1 MKRSGVASL
10 IVHLATME
18 DTERLGQ
25 DLALA
30 LRKGDLVTLSGGLGA
45 GKSTLA
51 RGLIRTIANDNGYD
65 VPSPTFTIVQSYP
78 ELRLPIS
85 HVDLYRLSSP
95 DELDELG
102 LDEALEEGAVLIEW
116 PERANGALPGSSL
129 RVTLLDDGD
138 GRKALIDGG
147 AAAIARLQRS
157 LAIRAFLGEAGFP
170 TAERRYLLGDASARG
185 YETIATGDTL
195 PLILMN
201 SPYNPGGPVLR
212 DGKTYMQIAH
222 LSQSVTAFV
231 AIDRLLHSKGFKV
244 PEIHAEDLGQGF
256 LLLENLGSEGLLNAE
271 GEPIPERYEAAV
283 RVLAKLHQHS
293 WPQTVGAAEG
303 YSHHIHSFDRDAMM
317 IEVELLSDWY
327 VPRLRGTQLEP
338 SQKSEYV
345 AAWDS
350 VFSQLNNTETSLL
363 LRDVHSPNVVW
374 CGSEAGDDRVGLL
387 DFQDAMIGPSAYD
400 VASLVLD
407 ARVTM
412 TPDLQDRLLTAY
424 IDERRALAS
433 SFDEIDFR
441 KAFAIMA
448 AQRNAKI
455 LGIFVRLDERDGK
468 PFYLQHLPR
477 IQAYLHRVIGHP
489 ALAPVKDWCEKTAIL
504 VPEI

>member
-1 MKRSGVASL
+1 MTSITL
-10 IVHLATME
+10 QLATTE

-30 LRKGDLVTLSGGLGA
+30 LRKGDLVTLSGDLGA

-51 RGLIRTIANDNGYD
+51 RGLIRTIADDNSYE

-78 ELRLPIS
+78 ELRVAIS
-85 HVDLYRLSSP
+85 HVDLYRLSSA

-102 LDEALEEGAVLIEW
+102 LDEALEDGIVLVEW
-116 PERANGALPGSSL
+116 PERADEVLPKPSL
-129 RVTLLDDGD
+129 RVSLISDGN
-138 GRKALIDGG
+138 GRKVVIDGEP
-147 AAAIARLQRS
+147 AAIARLQRS
-157 LAIRAFLGEAGFP
+157 LAIRKFLAKAGFAK
-170 TAERRYLLGDASARG
+170 AERRYLLGDASARG
-185 YETIATGDTL
+185 YETIATRDKL

-201 SPYNPGGPVLR
+201 SPYNPGGPILR

-231 AIDRLLHSKGFKV
+231 ALDRLLRSKGFAV
-244 PEIHAEDLGQGF
+244 PEIHAEDLENGL
-256 LLLENLGSEGLLNAE
+256 LLLENLGSEGVLDAE
-271 GEPIPERYEAAV
+271 GAPIPERYEAAV
-283 RVLAKLHQHS
+283 RLLAKLHQHA
-293 WPQTVGAAEG
+293 WPQDVDVAAG
-303 YSHHIHSFDRDAMM
+303 YSHHIHNFDRDAMM

-327 VPRLRGTQLEP
+327 VRRMRGTPLEP
-338 SQKSEYV
+338 VRKAQYV
-345 AAWDS
+345 AAWDK
-350 VFSQLNNTETSLL
+350 VFSQLNNTEQSLL
-363 LRDVHSPNVVW
+363 LRDVHSPNILW
-374 CGSEAGDDRVGLL
+374 RGNATGMNRVGLI

-407 ARVTM
+407 ARVTVGSE
-412 TPDLQDRLLTAY
+412 LQDHLLAAY
-424 IDERRALAS
+424 LDERRSGDAD
-433 SFDEIDFR
+433 FDEAAFR

-477 IQAYLHRVIGHP
+477 IQAYLNRVIGHP
-489 ALAPVKDWCEKTAIL
+489 ALAPVKDWCEKAGIL
-504 VPEI
+504 SSEI